1 MKNTQTINKINQNM
15 HKITLP
21 YIDYGMI
28 LLYNINIITLGGVCL
43 YINVAYVDDENPN
56 LEDLTVPIK
65 VNNCGYY
72 RVHTTPVIET
82 PHPEGRN
89 DYQLLYIASG
99 KGYFYFKGSK
109 EPTVVTKGNMV
120 LFRPKEPQVY
130 YYYAVDKTEVY
141 WVHFTGWK
149 VEEYLE
155 RYELPKEENVFFTG
169 VSPDY
174 PWIYNQII
182 RELQLQRENYED
194 MIRLFLRHIFL
205 TINRYI
211 KEGKQTKND
220 TINDIERA
228 VHYFNENY
236 SKPISIEQYASEHLM
251 SVNWFIHNFKNVMK
265 VPPMQYIVSLRIA
278 AAKGYLENS
287 NKNITEIANTIG
299 YDNALYFS
307 RLFRK
312 YTGVTPS
319 EYRKRSKIIAENQK
333 NE

>member
-1 MKNTQTINKINQNM
+1 M
-15 HKITLP
+15 
-21 YIDYGMI
+21 
-28 LLYNINIITLGGVCL
+28 

-56 LEDLTVPIK
+56 IEDLTVPLKI
-65 VNNCGYY
+65 NNCGYY

-99 KGYFYFKGSK
+99 KGYFYFKGNK
-109 EPTVVTKGNMV
+109 EPTVVTKGNMI

-149 VEEYLE
+149 VEEYLD

-169 VSPDY
+169 NSPDY

-211 KEGKQTKND
+211 KEGKQTQKD

-236 SKPISIEQYASEHLM
+236 NKQISIEQYASEHLM
-251 SVNWFIHNFKNVMK
+251 SVNWFIHSFKSVMK

-287 NKNITEIANTIG
+287 NKNIAEIAATVG

-312 YTGVTPS
+312 YTGVTPT
-319 EYRKRSKIIAENQK
+319 EYRKRSKILIENQK
-333 NE
+333 NK

>member
-1 MKNTQTINKINQNM
+1 MSLI
-15 HKITLP
+15 
-21 YIDYGMI
+21 
-28 LLYNINIITLGGVCL
+28 V
-43 YINVAYVDDENPN
+43 
-56 LEDLTVPIK
+56 
-65 VNNCGYY
+65 
-72 RVHTTPVIET
+72 
-82 PHPEGRN
+82 
-89 DYQLLYIASG
+89 S
-99 KGYFYFKGSK
+99 FF
-109 EPTVVTKGNMV
+109 
-120 LFRPKEPQVY
+120 
-130 YYYAVDKTEVY
+130 
-141 WVHFTGWK
+141 
-149 VEEYLE
+149 
-155 RYELPKEENVFFTG
+155 VFFTG

-265 VPPMQYIVSLRIA
+265 APPMQYIVSLRIA

-287 NKNITEIANTIG
+287 NKNINEISNIVG
-299 YDNALYFS
+299 YDNPLYFS
-307 RLFRK
+307 RLFKK
-312 YTGVTPS
+312 YTGLSPS
-319 EYRKRSKIIAENQK
+319 EYKKSLKTKTKKTKDVAVTAQVQ
-333 NE
+333 

>member
-1 MKNTQTINKINQNM
+1 M
-15 HKITLP
+15 
-21 YIDYGMI
+21 
-28 LLYNINIITLGGVCL
+28 

-56 LEDLTVPIK
+56 IEDLTTPIK
-65 VNNCGYY
+65 INNCGYY

-89 DYQLLYIASG
+89 DYQLLYIAAG

-109 EPTVVTKGNMV
+109 KATVVEKGNMV

-130 YYYAVDKTEVY
+130 YYYAKDKTEVY

-149 VEEYLE
+149 VEQYLDS
-155 RYELPKEENVFFTG
+155 YELPKKENVFFTG

-182 RELQLQRENYED
+182 RELQVQRVNYED
-194 MIRLFLRHIFL
+194 VIKLFMHHIFL
-205 TINRYI
+205 TISRYI
-211 KEGKQTKND
+211 KEGKQAKNE
-220 TINDIERA
+220 TISDIERA

-236 SKPISIEQYASEHLM
+236 NKPISIEQYAQEHLM
-251 SVNWFIHNFKNVMK
+251 SVNWFIHSFKEVMN

-287 NKNITEIANTIG
+287 DKNINEISNIVG
-299 YDNALYFS
+299 YENALYFS
-307 RLFRK
+307 RLFKK
-312 YTGVTPS
+312 YTGMAPS
-319 EYRKRSKIIAENQK
+319 EYKKKNQTRNK
-333 NE
+333 EHKGTVLL

>member
-1 MKNTQTINKINQNM
+1 M
-15 HKITLP
+15 
-21 YIDYGMI
+21 
-28 LLYNINIITLGGVCL
+28 

-56 LEDLTVPIK
+56 IEDLSIPLKI
-65 VNNCGYY
+65 NNCGYY

-99 KGYFYFKGSK
+99 KGYFYFKGS
-109 EPTVVTKGNMV
+109 ENATVVTKGNMV

-149 VEEYLE
+149 VEEYLD

-265 VPPMQYIVSLRIA
+265 IPPMQYIVSLRIA

-287 NKNITEIANTIG
+287 NKNITEIANTVG

-307 RLFRK
+307 RLFKK
-312 YTGVTPS
+312 YTGMTPS
-319 EYRKRSKIIAENQK
+319 EYRERSKFLTENQK

>member
-15 HKITLP
+15 HKITLS
-21 YIDYGMI
+21 YIDYDVI

-265 VPPMQYIVSLRIA
+265 IPPMQYIVSLRIA

>member
-1 MKNTQTINKINQNM
+1 M
-15 HKITLP
+15 
-21 YIDYGMI
+21 
-28 LLYNINIITLGGVCL
+28 

-56 LEDLTVPIK
+56 IEDLSIPLKI
-65 VNNCGYY
+65 NNCGYY

-99 KGYFYFKGSK
+99 KGYFYFKGS
-109 EPTVVTKGNMV
+109 ENATVVTKGNMV

-149 VEEYLE
+149 VEEYLD

-236 SKPISIEQYASEHLM
+236 SKPISIEQYAGEHLM
-251 SVNWFIHNFKNVMK
+251 SVNWFIHSFKEVMK

-287 NKNITEIANTIG
+287 NKNINEISNIVG
-299 YDNALYFS
+299 YDNPLYFS
-307 RLFRK
+307 RLFKK
-312 YTGVTPS
+312 YTGLSPS
-319 EYRKRSKIIAENQK
+319 EYKKSLKTKTKKTKDVAVTAQVQ
-333 NE
+333 